1 MYTKAIVLISLDD
14 NNVQTI
20 TTGDYHSKNDVN
32 RIYSCSK
39 EINVNDATKKQ

>member
-14 NNVQTI
+14 NNVQI
-20 TTGDYHSKNDVN
+20 ITGDYHSKNDVN